1 MAGSGTIACGLA
13 GLAAAHGLEVV
24 LWARSETSRAR
35 TCAILGHAVE
45 VVTGPSALA
54 GATFLVEAVAEEHDA
69 KASVLDALARISAP
83 DAVLAT
89 TTSSL
94 DLAELAEHIGG
105 QERFVALHVFN
116 PVAKMKLVELAFLPG
131 TGAQARERTRALCA
145 ALGKEGIEVP
155 VLPGF
160 VVNRLLFPFLFSAV
174 ELLEQTGMDPTD
186 LDACLRLG
194 AGHPLGPLALLDLV
208 GLDVSAA
215 IGDALGVPVPARIR
229 ALVDEGALGRKT
241 GRGLHLHE

>member
-13 GLAAAHGLEVV
+13 GLAASHGLDVV

-35 TCAILGHAVE
+35 ACATLGGGIE
-45 VVTGPSALA
+45 VVTDPAALSR
-54 GATFLVEAVAEEHDA
+54 ATFIVEAVAEDHDA
-69 KASVLDALARISAP
+69 KAGILEALAAVAAP

-94 DLAELAEHIGG
+94 DLAELAGHVGG
-105 QERFVALHVFN
+105 EERFVALHVFN
-116 PVAKMKLVELAFLPG
+116 PVAKMRLVELAFLPG
-131 TGAQARERTRALCA
+131 TAAGPRERARQLCV
-145 ALGKEGIEVP
+145 ALGKEGVEVP

-174 ELLEQTGMDPTD
+174 DLLEQTGMDPRA
-186 LDACLRLG
+186 LDTCLKLG

-215 IGDALGVPVPARIR
+215 IGDALGIPVPARIR
-229 ALVDEGALGRKT
+229 ALVAEGALGRKT
-241 GRGLHLHE
+241 GRGLHVHE